1 MVGLFG
7 DAVVQVNSNKSTAML
22 IIVIKVKRRDSNQFE
37 VGVSDTLYFVP
48 ILSFLVAV
56 G

>member
-22 IIVIKVKRRDSNQFE
+22 IIVSKVKDDSVQ
-37 VGVSDTLYFVP
+37 VGVSETP
-48 ILSFLVAV
+48 
-56 G
+56 